1 MVYFDVWGGMLG
13 ILFGIDTFVLS
24 LFLIFFYFCFCGVWE
39 ILFLKREKRNRKTKL
54 GGLGGGKDLGG
65 AEGRGNRI
73 KIYCVKRLYYIYV
86 QTYITIIKKKRPLI

>member
-39 ILFLKREKRNRKTKL
+39 ILFFKKERKGIGKQSWVDWAVGRILEELREEETQSK
-54 GGLGGGKDLGG
+54 
-65 AEGRGNRI
+65 
-73 KIYCVKRLYYIYV
+73 YIV
-86 QTYITIIKKKRPLI
+86 

>member
-54 GGLGGGKDLGG
+54 GGLGCGKDLGG
-65 AEGRGNRI
+65 AEGRGNTI
-73 KIYCVKRLYYIYV
+73 KICCVKKGCIIYMCKH
-86 QTYITIIKKKRPLI
+86 I